1 MGPISQCLFLTSLSS
16 LGWCN
21 TLAYWG
27 HSKVVNKM
35 KYCECGP
42 VSSISCNIK
51 CLTKTALRAIE
62 KQFIVLKGLFRGTEG
77 KKNKEFI
84 KIDHNEISICI
95 EHWFEF
101 ADSSLASSWL
111 ICFCVKNLWV
121 PLAPSSGNSI
131 KKVQDKNSQGL
142 ILQILDWWI
151 KIWCVCQC
159 HIPLN

>member
-1 MGPISQCLFLTSLSS
+1 
-16 LGWCN
+16 
-21 TLAYWG
+21 
-27 HSKVVNKM
+27 M

-101 ADSSLASSWL
+101 AD
-111 ICFCVKNLWV
+111 
-121 PLAPSSGNSI
+121 
-131 KKVQDKNSQGL
+131 
-142 ILQILDWWI
+142 
-151 KIWCVCQC
+151 
-159 HIPLN
+159 